1 MDEKH
6 QVIVHAQACAMG
18 QEQATLKPML
28 EAVIKNLVIIFSSE

>member
-6 QVIVHAQACAMG
+6 QVIVYAQACAMG

-28 EAVIKNLVIIFSSE
+28 EAVNKKIL